1 MALKIL
7 GDLADSWQSVDPRA
21 LSLDWLCPI
30 NVMELGGLS

>member
-21 LSLDWLCPI
+21 LPLDWLCPI
-30 NVMELGGLS
+30 NVMELRGLS